1 MVGAKAGVAT
11 LINEMESYAKLTH
24 CHGHALQLAVGGT
37 IKAIKIMR
45 STLDAAFEFNKLKS
59 NTLLFK
65 NHRTEIKY
73 SLKRE
78 RAFSRLREDTK
89 PGNSG
94 NRTLCSNRWVIW
106 GTLLQSILDNWA
118 VFQGLWDGILEGK
131 VDSEI
136 RGQVKGVQTQM
147 QSFNFF
153 FGM

>member
-37 IKAIKIMR
+37 IKAIQIMR
-45 STLDAAFEFNKLKS
+45 SILDAAF
-59 NTLLFK
+59 
-65 NHRTEIKY
+65 EIKY

-131 VDSEI
+131 VDSEL